1 MKTLLVIT
9 FMTLLP
15 CGAFAQEVY
24 KWEDEKGVIHYS
36 DAPRHPQATPL
47 EKDTLPYS
55 NTGSQPSESPAAGK
69 ARLRRGRNEA
79 RAGGEGRQP
88 SASPSLT
95 KPKAWLDRNGRL
107 RLSGTLRNG
116 GKGICQSPA
125 VEVVV
130 FDDNDSVDGSF
141 ETAVVPGDIVH
152 GGEARFAGE
161 YFTPVGDSLSWSATP
176 RCGASEGIVYG
187 TPKRGTLRLHQSR
200 TLRLRKFKPK

>member
-15 CGAFAQEVY
+15 RGAFAQEVY
-24 KWEDEKGVIHYS
+24 KWEDEKGVIHYG

-55 NTGSQPSESPAAGK
+55 STGNQPSESPAANK
-69 ARLRRGRNEA
+69 ARLRRERAEA
-79 RAGGEGRQP
+79 RASKEKRPP

-95 KPKAWLDRNGRL
+95 RPKAWLDRNGRL

-130 FDDNDSVDGSF
+130 FDGNGSVDGSF
-141 ETAVVPGDIVH
+141 TTAALPDGLAR

-161 YFTPVGDSLSWSATP
+161 YFTPVGESLSWSATP

-187 TPKRGTLRLHQSR
+187 TPKRGTLRLHKSR
-200 TLRLRKFKPK
+200 TLRLRKFKSN